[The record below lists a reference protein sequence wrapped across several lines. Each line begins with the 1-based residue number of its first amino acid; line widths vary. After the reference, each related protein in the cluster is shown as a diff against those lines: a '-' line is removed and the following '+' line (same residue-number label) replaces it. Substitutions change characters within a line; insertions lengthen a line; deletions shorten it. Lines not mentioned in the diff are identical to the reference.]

1 MQALL
6 QAMEVVLA
14 VVLAVLRPALFGAA
28 AVAGTVCLVDWL
40 VRTRRIGAFT
50 PVARFFRSSV
60 EPLMLP
66 IERRIVRSGGL
77 PAHAPWWT
85 LAAIVLGG
93 IVLIS
98 VLQFAQDQLRYLA
111 LASAGGASSLFR
123 LALMWGFGLLKLA
136 ILVRV
141 ISSWINVSPYS
152 AWVRWSFVLTEP
164 MLRPLRAVIPAMGPF
179 DVTPIALY
187 FLLAIIEQVVLR

>member
-1 MQALL
+1 MRLVL
-6 QAMEVVLA
+6 GVMDVVLA
-14 VVLAVLRPALFGAA
+14 ALRPALFGAA
-28 AVAGTVCLVDWL
+28 AVAAAICVVDWL

-50 PVARFFRSSV
+50 PVARFFRSTV

-77 PAHAPWWT
+77 PTQAPWWT
-85 LAAIVLGG
+85 LAGIVVGG

-98 VLQFAQDQLRYLA
+98 VLQFVQDQLRYLA
-111 LASAGGASSLFR
+111 MASAGGAGSLLR

-141 ISSWINVSPYS
+141 ISSWISVSPYS
-152 AWVRWSFVLTEP
+152 PWIRWSYVLTEW

-179 DVTPIALY
+179 DVTPIAAY
-187 FLLAIIEQVVLR
+187 FLLAIAEQVVLR

>member
-1 MQALL
+1 MRLVL
-6 QAMEVVLA
+6 GVMDVVLA
-14 VVLAVLRPALFGAA
+14 ALRPALLGAA
-28 AVAGTVCLVDWL
+28 ALAAAICVVDWL

-50 PVARFFRSSV
+50 PVARFFRSTV

-77 PAHAPWWT
+77 PTQAPWWT
-85 LAAIVLGG
+85 LAGIVVGG

-98 VLQFAQDQLRYLA
+98 VLQFVQDQLRYLA
-111 LASAGGASSLFR
+111 LASAGGAGSLFR
-123 LALMWGFGLLKLA
+123 LGLMWGFGLLKLA

-152 AWVRWSFVLTEP
+152 PWIRWSYLLTEW

-179 DVTPIALY
+179 DVTPIAAY
-187 FLLAIIEQVVLR
+187 FLLAIAEQVVLR